1 MNQKIK
7 DNTYFKFNY
16 FILIMEY
23 KNDLIGKKVLI
34 ICNSIGSS
42 YKKLYCSYVLGEIT
56 GYNPDTNKIMVIRN
70 AEHADSPIE
79 FKINNDNLFA
89 TREPENDNEKWWY
102 VAFVDDKAIQLL
114 KLNLLKQ
121 NNRRPVYKSYY
132 LSTIC
137 YGKYKSKKEYLT
149 YLLNELNNKSK

>member
-1 MNQKIK
+1 
-7 DNTYFKFNY
+7 
-16 FILIMEY
+16 MEY

-56 GYNPDTNKIMVIRN
+56 GYNPDTNKIMVIIN

-79 FKINNDNLFA
+79 FKINNDNRFA

-102 VAFVDDKAIQLL
+102 TAFVDDKAIQLL

>member
-1 MNQKIK
+1 M
-7 DNTYFKFNY
+7 DSR
-16 FILIMEY
+16 
-23 KNDLIGKKVLI
+23 NDLIGKKVLI
-34 ICNSIGSS
+34 ISNSIGSS

-56 GYNPDTNKIMVIRN
+56 GYNPDTNKIMVIIN
-70 AEHADSPIE
+70 TEHADSPIE
-79 FKINNDNLFA
+79 FKINNHDPFEYPYYFDNLFA

-102 VAFVDDKAIQLL
+102 TAFVDDKAIQLL

-149 YLLNELNNKSK
+149 YLLNELNNESN

>member
-1 MNQKIK
+1 M
-7 DNTYFKFNY
+7 DSR
-16 FILIMEY
+16 
-23 KNDLIGKKVLI
+23 NDLIGKKVLI
-34 ICNSIGSS
+34 ISNSIGNS

-56 GYNPDTNKIMVIRN
+56 GYNPDTNKIMVIIN
-70 AEHADSPIE
+70 AEHTDSPIE
-79 FKINNDNLFA
+79 FKINNDNQFA

-102 VAFVDDKAIQLL
+102 TAFVDDKAIQLL
-114 KLNLLKQ
+114 KINLLKQ

>member
-1 MNQKIK
+1 
-7 DNTYFKFNY
+7 
-16 FILIMEY
+16 MESR
-23 KNDLIGKKVLI
+23 NDLIGKKVLI
-34 ICNSIGSS
+34 VCNSIGSN

-56 GYNPDTNKIMVIRN
+56 GYNPDTNKIMVIIN

-79 FKINNDNLFA
+79 FKINSDNNDNQFA
-89 TREPENDNEKWWY
+89 TREPENDNETWWY
-102 VAFVDDKAIQLL
+102 TSFVDDKAIQLL
-114 KLNLLKQ
+114 KGNLLKQ

-149 YLLNELNNKSK
+149 YLLNELNNKSE

>member
-1 MNQKIK
+1 M
-7 DNTYFKFNY
+7 DSR
-16 FILIMEY
+16 
-23 KNDLIGKKVLI
+23 NDLIGKKVLI
-34 ICNSIGSS
+34 ICNSIGNN

-56 GYNPDTNKIMVIRN
+56 GYDPATNKIMVIRN
-70 AEHADSPIE
+70 TEHADSPIE
-79 FKINNDNLFA
+79 FKINNDNRFA

-102 VAFVDDKAIQLL
+102 TAFVDDKAIQLL

-137 YGKYKSKKEYLT
+137 YDKHKSKKEYLT

>member
-1 MNQKIK
+1 MG
-7 DNTYFKFNY
+7 
-16 FILIMEY
+16 LR
-23 KNDLIGKKVLI
+23 NDLIGKKVLI
-34 ICNSIGSS
+34 ISNSIGSS

-56 GYNPDTNKIMVIRN
+56 GYNPDTNKIMVIIN

-79 FKINNDNLFA
+79 FKINNDNRFA

-102 VAFVDDKAIQLL
+102 TAFVDDKAIQLL

-132 LSTIC
+132 LSSIC

>member
-1 MNQKIK
+1 MGSR
-7 DNTYFKFNY
+7 
-16 FILIMEY
+16 
-23 KNDLIGKKVLI
+23 NDLIGKKVLI

-56 GYNPDTNKIMVIRN
+56 GYDPATNKIMVIRN
-70 AEHADSPIE
+70 TEHVDSPIE
-79 FKINNDNLFA
+79 FKINNDNQFA

-102 VAFVDDKAIQLL
+102 IAFVDDKAIQLL
-114 KLNLLKQ
+114 KGNLLKQ

-137 YGKYKSKKEYLT
+137 YGKHKSKKEYLT

>member
-1 MNQKIK
+1 M
-7 DNTYFKFNY
+7 DSR
-16 FILIMEY
+16 
-23 KNDLIGKKVLI
+23 NDLIGKKVLI
-34 ICNSIGSS
+34 ISNSIGSS

-56 GYNPDTNKIMVIRN
+56 GYNPDTNKIMVIIN
-70 AEHADSPIE
+70 AENTDSSIE
-79 FKINNDNLFA
+79 FKINNDNQFA

-102 VAFVDDKAIQLL
+102 TAFVDDKAIQLL

>member
-1 MNQKIK
+1 MGSR
-7 DNTYFKFNY
+7 
-16 FILIMEY
+16 
-23 KNDLIGKKVLI
+23 NDLIGKKVLI
-34 ICNSIGSS
+34 ICNSIGDN

-70 AEHADSPIE
+70 TEHVDSPIE
-79 FKINNDNLFA
+79 FKINNDNNDNKFA

-102 VAFVDDKAIQLL
+102 VAFADDKAIQLL
-114 KLNLLKQ
+114 KGNLLKQ

-137 YGKYKSKKEYLT
+137 YGKHKSKKEYLT

>member
-1 MNQKIK
+1 M
-7 DNTYFKFNY
+7 DSR
-16 FILIMEY
+16 
-23 KNDLIGKKVLI
+23 NDLIGKKVLI
-34 ICNSIGSS
+34 ISNSIGSS

-56 GYNPDTNKIMVIRN
+56 GYNPDTNKIMVIIN

-79 FKINNDNLFA
+79 FKINNDNQFA

-102 VAFVDDKAIQLL
+102 TAFVDDKAIQLL

-132 LSTIC
+132 LSSIC

>member
-1 MNQKIK
+1 MASR
-7 DNTYFKFNY
+7 
-16 FILIMEY
+16 
-23 KNDLIGKKVLI
+23 NDLIGKKVLI

-56 GYNPDTNKIMVIRN
+56 GYDPATNKIMVIRN
-70 AEHADSPIE
+70 TEHVDSPIE
-79 FKINNDNLFA
+79 FKINNDNQFA

-114 KLNLLKQ
+114 KGNLLKQ

-137 YGKYKSKKEYLT
+137 YGKHKSKKEYLT

>member
-1 MNQKIK
+1 MDSRN
-7 DNTYFKFNY
+7 N
-16 FILIMEY
+16 
-23 KNDLIGKKVLI
+23 LIG
-34 ICNSIGSS
+34 NN
-42 YKKLYCSYVLGEIT
+42 YKKLYCSYVLGKIT
-56 GYNPDTNKIMVIRN
+56 GYDPATNKIMVIRN
-70 AEHADSPIE
+70 TEHADSPIE
-79 FKINNDNLFA
+79 FKINNDNNDNRFA

-102 VAFVDDKAIQLL
+102 VAFADEEAIQLL
-114 KLNLLKQ
+114 KRNLLKQ

>member
-1 MNQKIK
+1 M
-7 DNTYFKFNY
+7 DSR
-16 FILIMEY
+16 
-23 KNDLIGKKVLI
+23 NDLIGKKVLI
-34 ICNSIGSS
+34 ISNSIGSS

-70 AEHADSPIE
+70 TEHADSPIE
-79 FKINNDNLFA
+79 FKINDNNSFDNRFA

-102 VAFVDDKAIQLL
+102 TAFVDDKAIQLL

-132 LSTIC
+132 LSTFC
-137 YGKYKSKKEYLT
+137 YGKYKSKKDYLT

>member
-1 MNQKIK
+1 
-7 DNTYFKFNY
+7 
-16 FILIMEY
+16 MESR
-23 KNDLIGKKVLI
+23 NDLIGKKVLI
-34 ICNSIGSS
+34 ICNSIGDN

-56 GYNPDTNKIMVIRN
+56 GYNPNTNKIMVIRN
-70 AEHADSPIE
+70 TEHADSPIE
-79 FKINNDNLFA
+79 FKINNDNRFA
-89 TREPENDNEKWWY
+89 TREPKNDNETWWY
-102 VAFVDDKAIQLL
+102 IALADDKAIQLL
-114 KLNLLKQ
+114 KGNLLKQ

>member
-1 MNQKIK
+1 M
-7 DNTYFKFNY
+7 DSR
-16 FILIMEY
+16 
-23 KNDLIGKKVLI
+23 NDLIGKKVLI
-34 ICNSIGSS
+34 ISNSIGSS

-56 GYNPDTNKIMVIRN
+56 GYNPDTNKIMVIIN

-79 FKINNDNLFA
+79 FKINNDNQFA

-102 VAFVDDKAIQLL
+102 TAFVDDKAIQLL

>member
-1 MNQKIK
+1 
-7 DNTYFKFNY
+7 
-16 FILIMEY
+16 MEY
-23 KNDLIGKKVLI
+23 RNDLIGKKVLI
-34 ICNSIGSS
+34 ISNSIGSS

-56 GYNPDTNKIMVIRN
+56 GYNPDTNKIMVIIN

-79 FKINNDNLFA
+79 FKINNDNQFA

-102 VAFVDDKAIQLL
+102 TAFVDDKAIQLL

-132 LSTIC
+132 LSTIY

>member
-1 MNQKIK
+1 MDSI
-7 DNTYFKFNY
+7 
-16 FILIMEY
+16 
-23 KNDLIGKKVLI
+23 NDLIGKKVLI
-34 ICNSIGSS
+34 ISNSIGSS

-56 GYNPDTNKIMVIRN
+56 GYNPDTNKIMVIIN
-70 AEHADSPIE
+70 TEHADSPIE
-79 FKINNDNLFA
+79 FKINNDNRFA

-102 VAFVDDKAIQLL
+102 TAFVDDKAIQLL

-132 LSTIC
+132 LSSIC

>member
-1 MNQKIK
+1 M
-7 DNTYFKFNY
+7 DSR
-16 FILIMEY
+16 
-23 KNDLIGKKVLI
+23 NDLIGKKVLI

-56 GYNPDTNKIMVIRN
+56 GYDPATNKIMFITN
-70 AEHADSPIE
+70 TEHAYSPIK
-79 FKINNDNLFA
+79 FKINNDNRFA

-102 VAFVDDKAIQLL
+102 VAFADEEAIQLL
-114 KLNLLKQ
+114 KRNLLKQ

-137 YGKYKSKKEYLT
+137 YDKHKSKKEYLT